1 MFLRSL
7 GFLRLRLG
15 EDVIRTHLV
24 GAYNATNVLA
34 ALAVGEYFGVARRDA
49 IEAVE
54 GFIPDNNRS
63 QMVRTARNTLIVDA
77 YNANPSSMHAAL
89 DNFRLVEA
97 PRKLALLGDMRELG
111 AESLAEHT
119 KVLRLLLD
127 AGIPACL
134 VGDEFR
140 QALDQLQSPQ
150 TADQCGAV
158 TSDQFGISVPVDQ
171 CGATASGQFRWYPD
185 SAALAN
191 ALAADPVTDTVL
203 LIKGSHSIQM
213 ERVLDRL

>member
-1 MFLRSL
+1 MASKQPCHIFGYGLKYQDAEVL
-7 GFLRLRLG
+7 PATPAEPFLRLRLG

-97 PRKLALLGDMRELG
+97 PRKLALLGDVRELG
-111 AESLAEHT
+111 AESLTEHT

-140 QALDQLQSPQ
+140 QALDQLQP
-150 TADQCGAV
+150 T
-158 TSDQFGISVPVDQ
+158 P
-171 CGATASGQFRWYPD
+171 GQFHRYPD
-185 SAALAN
+185 SAALAD